1 MRGLGSER
9 VGGRTRTSAHAT
21 CRSQVVGS
29 QGPISISREGV
40 TSAQPLRRP
49 KARAHPGEATSRSP
63 VDPEG
68 LRRLTRVP
76 RKSEALLQRRA
87 LSCPVPTQP
96 SPVPREHGPAS
107 VTGVPPRGPHTC
119 AQAWGC
125 PGVLPET
132 GRPDTPSSRPQPPT
146 GPGSETPERR
156 ALGVCPQPG
165 PKLKAQQN
173 SQSWQV
179 GPLFGFGFST
189 SQRMSHPWSGSAT
202 CLLRPEPRP
211 GGSSR
216 LGLGCCRLR
225 AGFRASAQ
233 SPGPCL
239 GVSPYWLL
247 REGHKVTSALS
258 IPREQAQF

>member
-40 TSAQPLRRP
+40 TSAQPLRHR
-49 KARAHPGEATSRSP
+49 KAWAHPGEATSRSP

-68 LRRLTRVP
+68 LRRPTRVP
-76 RKSEALLQRRA
+76 RKSEAPLQRRA

-107 VTGVPPRGPHTC
+107 DRGAPERTAHLR
-119 AQAWGC
+119 
-125 PGVLPET
+125 PGV
-132 GRPDTPSSRPQPPT
+132 G
-146 GPGSETPERR
+146 GPRR
-156 ALGVCPQPG
+156 APGDWVPRRTVIPATASHGARVRGLGVCPQPG
-165 PKLKAQQN
+165 PKLKAQQDA
-173 SQSWQV
+173 QSWQV
-179 GPLFGFGFST
+179 GPPFGFGFST

-211 GGSSR
+211 CGSRR
-216 LGLGCCRLR
+216 LGLGCRRLR
-225 AGFRASAQ
+225 AGFWASAQ
-233 SPGPCL
+233 SPGPCPR
-239 GVSPYWLL
+239 VSPYWLL
-247 REGHKVTSALS
+247 REGHRVTSALS
-258 IPREQAQF
+258 IPREQARF

>member
-9 VGGRTRTSAHAT
+9 VGGKTRTSAHAT

-40 TSAQPLRRP
+40 TSAQPLRRR
-49 KARAHPGEATSRSP
+49 KAWAHPGEATSRSP

-68 LRRLTRVP
+68 LRRPMCVP

-107 VTGVPPRGPHTC
+107 VTGAPPRGPHTC
-119 AQAWGC
+119 ARVWGG
-125 PGVLPET
+125 PSVLPGT
-132 GRPDTPSSRPQPPT
+132 GRPDAQSSRPQPPT

-173 SQSWQV
+173 AQSWQV
-179 GPLFGFGFST
+179 GPPFGFGFSS
-189 SQRMSHPWSGSAT
+189 SQRMSLPWSGSAT

-211 GGSSR
+211 GRSRR
-216 LGLGCCRLR
+216 LGLGCRRLR

-233 SPGPCL
+233 PPGPRPR
-239 GVSPYWLL
+239 VFPYWLL

-258 IPREQAQF
+258 IPREQAWF